1 MNSPKKKLTQCTLT
15 RDIHHHH
22 LPQWA
27 VPDLIKRLE
36 NAAQAE
42 AEAEIAAAAA
52 QEEAKREE
60 AAMKAANA
68 AGATL
73 V

>member
-1 MNSPKKKLTQCTLT
+1 
-15 RDIHHHH
+15 

-36 NAAQAE
+36 NAAQGE